1 MTETSSPQPSEN
13 SENVVGNQEAAASS
27 RPDVLLEQLLKPEVQ
42 ESLTTLVDNLPKLT
56 EMLAVMTKAYDFG
69 KSVAT
74 DPVLAEDTMASL
86 SGFAKPITT
95 TAKSVASAAIEA
107 GDRVHAQGDQ
117 AQIGVFG
124 LMKMLKDPQ
133 VQKGLRYAQAFLDV
147 LNERDQQN
155 KR

>member
-1 MTETSSPQPSEN
+1 MSETSQDH
-13 SENVVGNQEAAASS
+13 VAGNQEAAAAAS

-56 EMLAVMTKAYDFG
+56 EMLAFMTKAYDFG

-74 DPVLAEDTMASL
+74 DPVLAEDTLASL
-86 SGFAKPITT
+86 SGFTKPVTE
-95 TAKSVASAAIEA
+95 TAKGVASAAIEA
-107 GDRVHAQGDQ
+107 GDRIHAQGEQ

-133 VQKGLRYAQAFLDV
+133 VQKGLRFAQAYLDV
-147 LNERDQQN
+147 LNEREQQN

>member
-1 MTETSSPQPSEN
+1 MTETSRPQPSEG
-13 SENVVGNQEAAASS
+13 SEKVAENLGAPQAGL
-27 RPDVLLEQLLKPEVQ
+27 PDVFDQLLKPEIQ
-42 ESLTTLVDNLPKLT
+42 ESLTVLVDQLPKLA
-56 EMLAVMTKAYDFG
+56 EMLTLLTKAYDFG

-86 SGFAKPITT
+86 SGFTKPVTDT
-95 TAKSVASAAIEA
+95 LKGTASAAIEA
-107 GDRVHAQGDQ
+107 GDRVRAQDDHGN
-117 AQIGVFG
+117 ISVFG

-133 VQKGLRYAQAFLDV
+133 VQKALRFAQAYMDV

>member
-1 MTETSSPQPSEN
+1 MTETSRPQQSEA
-13 SENVVGNQEAAASS
+13 SETVAENLGAPMTD
-27 RPDVLLEQLLKPEVQ
+27 RLDVFDQLMKPEVQ

-56 EMLAVMTKAYDFG
+56 EMLTFFTKAYDFG

-86 SGFAKPITT
+86 TGFTKPVTDSLKCVT
-95 TAKSVASAAIEA
+95 SAAIEA
-107 GDRVHAQGDQ
+107 GDRVHNQNDQG
-117 AQIGVFG
+117 AISVFG

-133 VQKGLRYAQAFLDV
+133 VQKGLRYAQAFMDV
-147 LNERDQQN
+147 MNERDQQK

>member
-1 MTETSSPQPSEN
+1 MTETSNPQPSETPD
-13 SENVVGNQEAAASS
+13 NVAGNQAS

-42 ESLTTLVDNLPKLT
+42 ESLTTLVDNLPKLA
-56 EMLAVMTKAYDFG
+56 EMLTFFTKAYDFG

-86 SGFAKPITT
+86 AGFTKPVTDKAKAI
-95 TAKSVASAAIEA
+95 ASAAIEA
-107 GDRVHAQGDQ
+107 GDRIHAQGDH